1 VATYL
6 TAAAYHL
13 QPEKDLLKYR
23 ENLEKK
29 IQANPNVTLTAAEIQ
44 SSGLDAGQ
52 KSFLLAWGRE
62 KQNDA

>member
-1 VATYL
+1 V

-13 QPEKDLLKYR
+13 QPEKDLFKYR

-44 SSGLDAGQ
+44 TSNLDAGQ
-52 KSFLLAWGRE
+52 KSFLLAWRE
-62 KQNDA
+62 RKNDK